1 MNSRENSTVAR
12 LVSDEP
18 MAKRIADSVSE
29 SFDSSATA
37 AFEGTDGTWSVELH
51 FEHPPDEAE
60 VRLVVGQCAGTE
72 AAARLTFETIAAR
85 DWVAASLADLK
96 PVIAG
101 RFTVHG
107 AHDRAQVA
115 PNRIGIEI
123 EAALAFGT
131 GHHGTTRGCLLALD
145 GLLKQRRPRQILD
158 IGTGTGVLAIAA
170 ARALRRPALAS
181 DIDPEAV
188 VIARENARLNGV
200 APLVTAIRAQGLTG
214 PGFLARAPFDLVLA
228 NILLAPLT
236 RLARPMR
243 RLLAPGA
250 RVVLSGLLAHQEN
263 AALAAYR
270 PHGLKLVR
278 RIPLGEWVTLVL
290 AKPD

>member
-12 LVSDEP
+12 LVCDERT
-18 MAKRIADSVSE
+18 AKRIADSVSE

-37 AFEGTDGTWSVELH
+37 AFESIDGNWSVELH

-72 AAARLTFETIAAR
+72 AANRLTFETIAAR

-115 PNRIGIEI
+115 PNRLGIEI

-145 GLLKQRRPRQILD
+145 QLLKQRRPRRVLD
-158 IGTGTGVLAIAA
+158 IGTGTGVLAIAEA
-170 ARALRRPALAS
+170 KALRRPALAS
-181 DIDPEAV
+181 DIDAEAV
-188 VIARENARLNGV
+188 VIACENARLNGV
-200 APLVTAIRAQGLTG
+200 APLVTCIRAQGLTG
-214 PGFLARAPFDLVLA
+214 PRFLERAPYDLVMA

-250 RVVLSGLLAHQEN
+250 NVVLSGLLAVQEN

-290 AKPD
+290 TV

>member
-1 MNSRENSTVAR
+1 MNKSGNTTLAR
-12 LVSDEP
+12 LVCDERT
-18 MAKRIADSVSE
+18 ARTVADALSE
-29 SFDSSATA
+29 SFEAGGVAVA
-37 AFEGTDGTWSVELH
+37 AVQGTGGRWVVEVH
-51 FEHPPDEAE
+51 FETPPDESA
-60 VRLVVGQCAGTE
+60 VRVVVEKYAG
-72 AAARLTFETIAAR
+72 AVHLTFETIAAK
-85 DWVAASLADLK
+85 DWVAASLAELK
-96 PVIAG
+96 PVTAG

-107 AHDRAQVA
+107 AHDRAHVA

-145 GLLKQRRPRQILD
+145 ELVKRRCPRRILD
-158 IGTGTGVLAIAA
+158 IGTGTGVLAVAA
-170 ARALRRPALAS
+170 AKALRRPVLAG

-188 VIARENARLNGV
+188 RIARANARLNGV
-200 APLVTAIRAQGLTG
+200 ASLLDVICANGLSTHQ
-214 PGFLARAPFDLVLA
+214 FRTHAPFDLVLA

-236 RLARPMR
+236 RLASPLRP
-243 RLLAPGA
+243 LLAPRA
-250 RVVLSGLLAHQEN
+250 HVILSGLLAAQET

-290 AKPD
+290 RA